1 MMLEMKTTDAFE
13 SLMAN
18 PYRTLKTHN
27 ITAKG
32 GSITYRGAN
41 ENAQHVCMVDD
52 YFITSHNLHD
62 SQCDF
67 RRTYPPSWHA
77 FLAKLLEERN
87 GVHRG
92 PWARIWQKRID
103 LNDIV
108 ERHLISRFGNVNRRE
123 LWPWYWEG
131 IYTHQARKLTDDMTK
146 WESESSLE
154 IKSPNYLIGDRASSI
169 YVSGNSDIFSKL
181 KTIES
186 VFSYVAH
193 PLPKPFGMDFTKENI
208 HKISALHEI
217 AEQTLKNWSID
228 YQEQTKNE

>member
-32 GSITYRGAN
+32 GYITYTNRSSLVGTKI
-41 ENAQHVCMVDD
+41 EHVCMVDD
-52 YFITSHNLHD
+52 YFITSNNIHLIL
-62 SQCDF
+62 
-67 RRTYPPSWHA
+67 TKAIYPPSWET

-92 PWARIWQKRID
+92 PWSRVTDRHLD

-108 ERHLISRFGNVNRRE
+108 GRHLMSRFGNVNRRE

-131 IYTHQARKLTDDMTK
+131 IYTHQARKLTDDMTQ

-154 IKSPNYLIGDRASSI
+154 IKSPNYLIGDRTSSI
-169 YVSGNSDIFSKL
+169 YVSGNSNIFSKL

-193 PLPKPFGMDFTKENI
+193 PLPKPFDMDFTKENI
-208 HKISALHEI
+208 HKLSALHEI
-217 AEQTLKNWSID
+217 AEQTLKNWAID
-228 YQEQTKNE
+228 YQEQVT